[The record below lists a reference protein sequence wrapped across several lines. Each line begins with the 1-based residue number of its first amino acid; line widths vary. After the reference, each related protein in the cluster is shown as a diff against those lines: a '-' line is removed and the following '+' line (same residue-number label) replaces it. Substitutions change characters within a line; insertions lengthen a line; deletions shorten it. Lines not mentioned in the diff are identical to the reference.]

1 MFEHVTTC
9 NNFFKKRNFY
19 ICIYFLYIKDRNNIR
34 SIIMS
39 WPSSNFHHDSFE
51 YINPPRPEYK
61 PSSFHISHNTYINF
75 KGPSDSAVKTAGWL
89 NFAGGVFNGL
99 ANLGSA
105 FLLSKGN
112 SAGAQ
117 AMQMG
122 ASTIGNLLGGGGF
135 NGYGTGFGGAGWG
148 GTGGG
153 YLIDQTY
160 YRQTPIIPGSSSGTT
175 GTDTSGKKTDG
186 TDSGKKSDGTGN
198 GKKTDGTGDGKKTDG
213 TGNNKKTGG
222 TGSGKKADGAGD
234 GKKTDGTDNGKKPD
248 ATGSGKKP
256 DNSGDGKITADY
268 FNKAVDDKLDR
279 NNDGKVDKKD
289 IFSADVFNSTHNLGH
304 TTSKVGDATGI
315 RRGVAA
321 SKTGN
326 VTNYKDDEKTT
337 DGFYK
342 YITVTDKDSSN
353 EWAFEYVKTDG
364 SGNPVYKFSPTYS
377 DLSKDDNGSNKN
389 WESTGKTPEYTVT
402 IDAKTGEIKM
412 ASSGNEF
419 SASKKGHLGRI

>member
-1 MFEHVTTC
+1 
-9 NNFFKKRNFY
+9 
-19 ICIYFLYIKDRNNIR
+19 
-34 SIIMS
+34 MS

-89 NFAGGVFNGL
+89 NFAGGIFNGL

-112 SAGAQ
+112 GTGAQ
-117 AMQMG
+117 AMQIG

-160 YRQTPIIPGSSSGTT
+160 YRQTPIIPGSPVGNASGTNSGSGASSGSGAGSGSGVGSGSGAGSSSGASSGSGAGSGSGVGSGSGAGSSSGASSGSGAGSGSGT
-175 GTDTSGKKTDG
+175 GSG
-186 TDSGKKSDGTGN
+186 SGSSGATGN
-198 GKKTDGTGDGKKTDG
+198 GKV
-213 TGNNKKTGG
+213 
-222 TGSGKKADGAGD
+222 
-234 GKKTDGTDNGKKPD
+234 
-248 ATGSGKKP
+248 
-256 DNSGDGKITADY
+256 TADY
-268 FNKAVDDKLDR
+268 FNKAIDDKLDR
-279 NNDGKVDKKD
+279 NNDGKVDKND

-326 VTNYKDDEKTT
+326 VTNYKDDEKTS

-353 EWAFEYVKTDG
+353 EWTFEYVKTDG
-364 SGNPVYKFSPTYS
+364 SGNPVYRFSPSNS

-389 WESTGKTPEYTVT
+389 WESTGRSPEYTVT